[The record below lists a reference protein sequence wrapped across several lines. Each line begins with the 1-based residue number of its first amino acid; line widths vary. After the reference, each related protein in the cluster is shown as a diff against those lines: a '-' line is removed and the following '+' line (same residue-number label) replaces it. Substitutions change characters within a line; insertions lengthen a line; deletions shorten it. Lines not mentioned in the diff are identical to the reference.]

1 MRRLTSTLL
10 LALSAAAPLVDAAP
24 AHACGGFFRA
34 ETPVDQSAQRM
45 IFKRLT
51 ASRLEAYFE
60 IRFSGDPKSFAWVL
74 PVPGIPQDKATVDV
88 AVFEQLDAA
97 TAPQVIQPIVCEAL
111 GSPPTDNADAGFDAG
126 AGGGEPEVNAPRV
139 TVLDREVVGAYETV
153 TLAAETG
160 TDLVTWLREKGFR
173 VTDEMIPF
181 VDLYIGQGLN
191 FLAARLKPEAGV
203 DGIQPLK
210 MTYDARGPMVPLKL
224 ASIAAQPETGVKIF
238 YLGEERVT
246 PSNTPELTVPT
257 GHLAFDHG
265 TQTGNWPAAVA
276 RTIDDHGGEGL
287 VVDFAGPTTLVRTG
301 AEENPIADADENTEP
316 VRAALEAL
324 LTGTRY
330 VTRFYARYS
339 PEEMGVDV
347 GFEAAPNLG
356 DVERI
361 RSMPELSCEE
371 DPPPVNPC
379 DFQAC
384 GLGGYCVLTTDA
396 TGAQVPACACVDG
409 AAARAVRDDVAPGGL
424 RVSCVDVRIN
434 VDPIEL
440 PDQVVDTPPVV
451 GPPLLDPCA
460 ANPCGENGECF
471 ALNGHQTCLCE
482 RGYVAV
488 AVEDG
493 SGGLKATCRVPDQ
506 DVPDD
511 FYRRR
516 LPEPRLPYPRGAGG
530 GNATA
535 TLSDDGCT
543 QGAPDRG
550 ARHAAWALLLALPLV
565 LRRRGRRD

>member
-1 MRRLTSTLL
+1 MRRFASNLL
-10 LALSAAAPLVDAAP
+10 LALTAAAPLAAATP

-51 ASRLEAYFE
+51 ASRIEAYFE
-60 IRFSGDPKSFAWVL
+60 IRFSGDARSFAWVL
-74 PVPGIPQDKATVDV
+74 PVPGNPQDKATVDV
-88 AVFEQLDAA
+88 AVFEQLDVA
-97 TAPQVIQPIVCEAL
+97 TAPQVTQPVVCLANNA
-111 GSPPTDNADAGFDAG
+111 PPGEFSDAGIDS
-126 AGGGEPEVNAPRV
+126 GGGEGPPGDEPPRV
-139 TVLDREVVGAYETV
+139 TVLDREVVGAYDTV

-160 TDLVTWLREKGFR
+160 ADLVTWLRDNGFR
-173 VTDEMIPF
+173 VTDEMVPF

-191 FLAARLKPEAGV
+191 FLAVKLVPEAGV

-238 YLGEERVT
+238 YLGDTRVT

-257 GHLAFDHG
+257 GHLAFDHA

-276 RTIDDHGGEGL
+276 RTIDDGGGRGL
-287 VVDFAGPTTLVRTG
+287 VVDFAGPSNLVRTT
-301 AEENPIADADENTEP
+301 AEENPLGDADGNAEP
-316 VRAALEAL
+316 VRTAFEAL
-324 LTGTRY
+324 LTGAPY

-339 PEEMGVDV
+339 PEEMGVDLA
-347 GFEAAPNLG
+347 FEAAPNLG

-361 RSMPELSCEE
+361 RTLPEISC
-371 DPPPVNPC
+371 DTSPPPVDPC

-440 PDQVVDTPPVV
+440 PEQLIDSPPPV

-460 ANPCGENGECF
+460 ANPCGDNGECF

-493 SGGLKATCRVPDQ
+493 KGGLAATCRVPDQ

-530 GNATA
+530 GSATA